1 MFYKFDSILVEDIY
15 LRSRVFIA
23 VGKYSI
29 FNNMAVDTLKGFL
42 HGSSAVNS
50 DAVALVDD
58 FGIEEDSTSGNGINS
73 VTLEQFL
80 ELVYTP
86 SVIGKWYCQIDWGY
100 LSKKNKERVLKYF
113 KDPNENGVLVIT
125 STDWKVYREL
135 LNNKV
140 IRQSMKTNLL
150 QLSFPDRKTLK
161 AVVKQ
166 LFESKNI
173 MLDNGAL
180 ELFINRMSSAYD
192 KYEETIEKIA
202 EGFGDKHS
210 DVAVK
215 ASDMKVYMKGIE
227 NFVLDDFIRALTKP
241 LNSAKSNKKKV
252 LSIMVMLE
260 EEMGAYELVRQ
271 TLIRVNELIDY
282 RLLINK
288 GCIPIGLK
296 FFFKEVV
303 NNLPDP
309 EKYQKVNEY
318 TFRRKASLA
327 SETSLQDWVYMR
339 MILLGA
345 IENRRVSDEV
355 LEFRCKKALY
365 SLCNR
370 TILTENRIN
379 NDIKISNILEQ
390 ELYRLD
396 ACKL

>member
-29 FNNMAVDTLKGFL
+29 FNNMTVDTLKGFL
-42 HGSSAVNS
+42 RSSSAVNS
-50 DAVALVDD
+50 DAVALADD

-173 MLDNGAL
+173 ILDNGAL

-241 LNSAKSNKKKV
+241 
-252 LSIMVMLE
+252 
-260 EEMGAYELVRQ
+260 
-271 TLIRVNELIDY
+271 
-282 RLLINK
+282 
-288 GCIPIGLK
+288 
-296 FFFKEVV
+296 
-303 NNLPDP
+303 
-309 EKYQKVNEY
+309 
-318 TFRRKASLA
+318 
-327 SETSLQDWVYMR
+327 
-339 MILLGA
+339 
-345 IENRRVSDEV
+345 
-355 LEFRCKKALY
+355 
-365 SLCNR
+365 
-370 TILTENRIN
+370 
-379 NDIKISNILEQ
+379 
-390 ELYRLD
+390 
-396 ACKL
+396 